1 MTELFPTDIIHGR
14 IVRISNT
21 GNGILEYGDGEI
33 SIGPV
38 KETAVGQE
46 VDAVVYD
53 QNLALC
59 LTESARPENYDNAV
73 RAKMGQL
80 VDNPPADCPGLGDII
95 EIKLQGINSSRHG
108 STEYRGI
115 PVRVRNIPEGA
126 STGDVIPVKV
136 YRLEQN
142 RVLAT
147 GHTDIRLR
155 TQLPNIGSKFSAIIT
170 RRTHSG
176 KGLIESFPN
185 EDINIGPIREGVVG
199 EPVSAIFLGNGWAY
213 CLDNSFVDD
222 EYDKAMAVHVDD
234 AAGISLN
241 DLSERRRN
249 RTQKVGENLGQ
260 IRRGRTSR
268 SSNFRDQIVEAYDG
282 TCAVCGQRI
291 MDANSGDY
299 FEIEAAHIFPVSG
312 VEVDDATEGGP
323 DTIKNGFA
331 LCRTHHWAFDNGW
344 FTISDDY
351 IIHIRG
357 DHSQP
362 GYEVLK
368 QYEGVRLKL
377 PEDESLWPAQYYLQA
392 HRERV

>member
-1 MTELFPTDIIHGR
+1 MPELFPTDIIHGR
-14 IVRISNT
+14 IVRISNA
-21 GNGILEYGDGEI
+21 GNGILDYGNGEI

-38 KETAVGQE
+38 KETSVGEE

-59 LTESARPENYDNAV
+59 LTASARTENYDNTV

-80 VDNPPADCPGLGDII
+80 VDNPPAECPGLGDVIDV
-95 EIKLQGINSSRHG
+95 ELRGINSSRHG
-108 STEYRGI
+108 PADYEGI

-126 STGDVIPVKV
+126 STGDVISVKV

-142 RVLAT
+142 RIVAT

-155 TQLPNIGSKFSAIIT
+155 SQLPDVGSKFSAIIS

-176 KGLIESFPN
+176 NGLIESFPD
-185 EDINIGPIREGVVG
+185 DINIGPIREGVVG
-199 EPVSAIFLGNGWAY
+199 KPVSAVFLGNGWAY
-213 CLDNSFVDD
+213 CLDQSLVDD
-222 EYDKAMAVHVDD
+222 EYDAAMAVHVDD
-234 AAGISLN
+234 APGISLQE
-241 DLSERRRN
+241 LSERRRN
-249 RTQKVGENLGQ
+249 GTQKARDNLGQ
-260 IRRGRTSR
+260 IRRGRTNR
-268 SSNFRDQIVEAYDG
+268 KSNFRNQIVEAYDG

-291 MDANSGDY
+291 VDANSGDY
-299 FEIEAAHIFPVSG
+299 FEIEAAHIYPVSG
-312 VEVDDATEGGP
+312 VEVDDTTEGGP

-351 IIHIRG
+351 TVHIRG
-357 DHSQP
+357 DPSQP
-362 GYEVLK
+362 GYELLE
-368 QYEGVRLKL
+368 QYDGVRLKL

>member
-14 IVRISNT
+14 IVRKSNT
-21 GNGILEYGDGEI
+21 GNGILDYGDGEI
-33 SIGPV
+33 PIGPI

-59 LTESARPENYDNAV
+59 LTDTARPENYDNAV

-80 VDNPPADCPGLGDII
+80 VENPPADCPGLGDII
-95 EIKLQGINSSRHG
+95 EIEVQGINSSRHG
-108 STEYRGI
+108 PAEYKSI
-115 PVRVRNIPEGA
+115 PVRVRNIPQGV
-126 STGDVIPVKV
+126 SMGQTISVKV
-136 YRLEQN
+136 YRLEP
-142 RVLAT
+142 RRIVAT

-155 TQLPNIGSKFSAIIT
+155 TQLPDIGSKFSAIIT

-176 KGLIESFPN
+176 KGLIESFPD

-199 EPVSAIFLGNGWAY
+199 EPVSAVLLGSGWAY
-213 CLDNSFVDD
+213 CLDNRVVND
-222 EYDKAMAVHVDD
+222 EYDEAMEVHVDD
-234 AAGISLN
+234 AAGISLH

-249 RTQKVGENLGQ
+249 RTQRARENLGQ
-260 IRRGRTSR
+260 IRRGGTNR
-268 SSNFRDQIVEAYDG
+268 SSSFRDQVVEAYDG

-299 FEIEAAHIFPVSG
+299 FEIEAAHIYPVSG
-312 VEVDDATEGGP
+312 VEADDTTEGGP

-344 FTISDDY
+344 FNISDNY
-351 IIHIRG
+351 TVHIQA
-357 DHSQP
+357 DPSQP
-362 GYEVLK
+362 GYEVLE
-368 QYEGVRLKL
+368 QYDGARLKL

>member
-1 MTELFPTDIIHGR
+1 MSRLLPTDIIHGR
-14 IVRISNT
+14 IVRISNA
-21 GNGILEYGDGEI
+21 GNGILDYGNGEI
-33 SIGPV
+33 SIGPIE
-38 KETAVGQE
+38 ETSVGQE

-59 LTESARPENYDNAV
+59 LTSSARTENYDNTV

-80 VDNPPADCPGLGDII
+80 VDNPTAECPGLGDVI

-108 STEYRGI
+108 SADYEGI

-126 STGDVIPVKV
+126 STGDVISVKV
-136 YRLEQN
+136 YRLEPN
-142 RVLAT
+142 RIVAT

-155 TQLPNIGSKFSAIIT
+155 SQFPDVGSKFSAIIS

-176 KGLIESFPN
+176 KGLLESFPD
-185 EDINIGPIREGVVG
+185 DINIGPIREGVVG
-199 EPVSAIFLGNGWAY
+199 EAVSAVFLGNGWAY
-213 CLDNSFVDD
+213 CLDQSLVGD
-222 EYDKAMAVHVDD
+222 EYDAAMAVHVDD
-234 AAGISLN
+234 AAGISLQ

-249 RTQKVGENLGQ
+249 QTEKTREKLGQ

-268 SSNFRDQIVEAYDG
+268 KSSFRNQVVEAYDG

-291 MDANSGDY
+291 VDANSGDY
-299 FEIEAAHIFPVSG
+299 FEIEAAHIYPVSG
-312 VEVDDATEGGP
+312 VEVDDTTEGGP

-351 IIHIRG
+351 TVHIRG
-357 DHSQP
+357 DPSQP
-362 GYEVLK
+362 GYELLE
-368 QYEGVRLKL
+368 QYDGVRLKL